1 MKDENLKKQGL
12 ISRYKITKLDGS
24 DVDPNAHYFV
34 LRLDKN
40 GSDKKHIAACR
51 KAICVYAE
59 EIKDHLPHLAYDL
72 KKLYDIPESIKEDM
86 HYMSR
91 CDSDMGFMGSPR
103 YMECKQRV
111 EDYFATKEQ
120 L

>member
-51 KAICVYAE
+51 KAICVY
-59 EIKDHLPHLAYDL
+59 
-72 KKLYDIPESIKEDM
+72 DIPESIKEDM